1 MKNYLFMLALSL
13 FVSIAHISAQVPQ
26 KICVAPT
33 TMGTG
38 SGFPMYNACSISNLP
53 LQLYNM
59 SGDVE
64 IYFAGGDY
72 YNVSLNLSGLNYQL
86 ITSIHL
92 IGGINPLYMGNN
104 INRSIQDWNAYPT
117 IFHANPNSPSS
128 CVIDIN
134 NFSLSSQSPISS
146 VEGIIVT
153 SDNYPMTSNAIHL
166 LAGKYGI
173 SNCQV
178 TEYKTTNRLI
188 MLEVGELDA
197 YIISSLLDNNTS
209 WVLLGLFGNI
219 HIINATIAE
228 NTYSYFIDGLTQDID
243 IFNTIMWKNPN
254 VDIYSQY
261 SGHAY
266 VSHSFIES
274 MDLYM
279 ADDNTNQW
287 NVNPLFTY
295 DVDVPYTCTA
305 NSTIFNY
312 GDGNLLTFANVPS
325 YMQDYDIDHND
336 RLYNSAGD
344 TIDVGAYQHYYDD
357 GGANYEPDLQLSG
370 TRRAKRRLLSDT
382 SPSSVLIWSCDNS
395 VCVSAHELHNSQ
407 LSVYAM
413 DGRLA
418 FTTDLHEGENI
429 IPTYLQSGEYIA
441 VVYSSQKEKICS
453 HNIILQ

>member
-53 LQLYNM
+53 AQLYYL

-92 IGGINPLYMGNN
+92 IGGINQAYMGNN
-104 INRSIQDWNAYPT
+104 INRGIQDWNAYPT
-117 IFHANPNSPSS
+117 IFHANASTPSAS
-128 CVIDIN
+128 VIDIN

-146 VEGIIVT
+146 VEGIIIT
-153 SDNYPMTSNAIHL
+153 SDNYLMSSNAIHL
-166 LAGKYGI
+166 LAGNYGI

-197 YIISSLLDNNTS
+197 YIISSLIDNNTS
-209 WVLLGLFGNI
+209 WVLLGMFGNI
-219 HIINATIAE
+219 HVINATIAE
-228 NTYSYFIDGLTQDID
+228 NAYSYFIDGLTQDIE

-287 NVNPLFTY
+287 NVDPLFTY
-295 DVDVPYTCTA
+295 DVDVPYTCTP
-305 NSTIFNY
+305 NSGIFNY

-325 YMQDYDIDHND
+325 YMQEYDIDHND
-336 RLYNSAGD
+336 RFYNSAGD
-344 TIDVGAYQHYYDD
+344 TLDVGAYQHYYDD
-357 GGANYEPDLQLSG
+357 GGANYEPDLQSSGSRGVKKRLQSENSSSDVVVWAHGNNVCICGYELGSSRLSIYS
-370 TRRAKRRLLSDT
+370 T
-382 SPSSVLIWSCDNS
+382 
-395 VCVSAHELHNSQ
+395 
-407 LSVYAM
+407 

-418 FTTDLHEGENI
+418 FSTNLHEGANV
-429 IPTYLQSGEYIA
+429 IPTYLHPGEYIA
-441 VVYSSQKEKICS
+441 VVYYNQNEKICS
-453 HNIILQ
+453 QGIIIQ